1 MSTARSAAL
10 FLEVEPINPEV
21 QALYDYFFIPEAKDR
36 VLSVFKNIEQF
47 NGPND
52 DKTNPKEVVVY
63 CDISRY
69 VERKDEDGKT
79 LFYDPD
85 INQAESEESLIK
97 GGCGTPT
104 SGAAMAYTVK
114 QRDTSKIQQIQIC
127 PWYMNFVASV
137 EYKVARTNT
146 LKGWFFR
153 LVDAVQSWWGTRT
166 TMDALSLFDST
177 MLHEL
182 THTRDAGG
190 TEDLGA
196 EPYGWK
202 NCVDLKERGGFNN
215 ADSLALFALAAEV
228 WSQGVGMPQLDGS
241 IRLHQQQAEG
251 NQKEKRGGGSIGR
264 MWRA

>member
-1 MSTARSAAL
+1 M
-10 FLEVEPINPEV
+10 
-21 QALYDYFFIPEAKDR
+21 
-36 VLSVFKNIEQF
+36 
-47 NGPND
+47 
-52 DKTNPKEVVVY
+52 NPKEVVVY

-79 LFYDPD
+79 LLYDPD

-104 SGAAMAYTVK
+104 SGAAMAFTVK
-114 QRDTSKIQQIQIC
+114 QRETSKIQQIQIC
-127 PWYMNFVASV
+127 PWYMNYVASV

-153 LVDAVQSWWGTRT
+153 LLDAVQ
-166 TMDALSLFDST
+166 
-177 MLHEL
+177 
-182 THTRDAGG
+182 
-190 TEDLGA
+190 
-196 EPYGWK
+196 
-202 NCVDLKERGGFNN
+202 N
-215 ADSLALFALAAEV
+215 SLAFFALAAEV

-251 NQKEKRGGGSIGR
+251 DQNEKRGGGFIGR